1 MMKILIIDD
10 EIGIRTSLKF
20 AIQNEGFDVLAC
32 GSGEEGLL
40 LFEKFSPDIT
50 ILDIHLPGKDGIEV
64 LKEIKN
70 KKSSAIVI
78 MITYLSD
85 IRLAVNAMKLGAY
98 DYFTKPFSIKEV
110 KEAILKVS
118 EYKKI
123 KTSLEE
129 DDLGQSDAFVGKSKK
144 IIDIKKKIKKI
155 VNMNIE
161 TAILITGSSGTGKE
175 VLAKYIHELKYEN
188 ERPYVAINCAAIPQ
202 NLQESEFFGYEKGA
216 FTEAKGRKSGLI
228 ENANGGTLF
237 LDEIGDMDI
246 DLQAKMLRVLQEKKF
261 RRVGG
266 LVESDFSALIVA
278 ATNKNLKEEIKK
290 GRFREDLYYR
300 LNVIPIEIPDLKDRQ
315 EDIEYLIDYFIKE
328 YNNKLGKKVLGFE
341 ESAFKRMLSYNWPG
355 NVRELKNL
363 IERLMIFADEEL
375 IKEEELPDDIISD
388 FSEEAKNDHGG
399 LENAE
404 SKVIMDVLIENQ
416 WNITKA
422 SEKLGISRLTL
433 RRKIEKYSLERP
445 FS

>member
-1 MMKILIIDD
+1 MKILIIDD

-20 AIQNEGFDVLAC
+20 AVQNEGFDVLAC

-40 LFEKFSPDIT
+40 LFEKFNPDIT

-123 KTSLEE
+123 KTSLDE
-129 DDLGQSDAFVGKSKK
+129 DELGQSEAFVGKSKK

-161 TAILITGSSGTGKE
+161 TAILITGASGTGKE
-175 VLAKYIHELKYEN
+175 VLAKYIHELKYQN
-188 ERPYVAINCAAIPQ
+188 QRPYVAINCAAIPQ

-216 FTEAKGRKSGLI
+216 FTEAKGRKTGLI

-266 LVESDFSALIVA
+266 LAESDFSALIVA

-300 LNVIPIEIPDLKDRQ
+300 LNVIPIEMPDLKDRQ

-328 YNNKLGKKVLGFE
+328 YNTKLGKNVLGFE
-341 ESAFKRMLSYNWPG
+341 ESAFKRMLNYNWPG

-388 FSEEAKNDHGG
+388 LIDETKTDHRG

-404 SKVIMDVLIENQ
+404 AKVIMDVLIENQ
-416 WNITKA
+416 WNITKT
-422 SEKLGISRLTL
+422 SERLGISRLTL

-445 FS
+445 FL

>member
-1 MMKILIIDD
+1 MKILIVDD

-20 AIQNEGFDVLAC
+20 AIQNEGFDVFAC
-32 GSGEEGLL
+32 GSGEEGIL
-40 LFEKFSPDIT
+40 LFEKFNPDIT
-50 ILDIHLPGKDGIEV
+50 ILDIHLPGKDGIQV
-64 LKEIKN
+64 LKEIKS

-129 DDLGQSDAFVGKSKK
+129 DDLGKSDAFVGKSKK

-175 VLAKYIHELKYEN
+175 VLAKYIHELKYQN
-188 ERPYVAINCAAIPQ
+188 QRPYVAINCAAIPQ

-216 FTEAKGRKSGLI
+216 FTEAKGRKTGLI

-266 LVESDFSALIVA
+266 LVECDFNALIVA

-315 EDIEYLIDYFIKE
+315 QDIEYLIDYFIKE
-328 YNNKLGKKVLGFE
+328 YNYKLGKSVLGFE
-341 ESAFKRMLSYNWPG
+341 KTAFEKMLNYNWPG

-363 IERLMIFADEEL
+363 IERLMIFADEEI
-375 IKEEELPDDIISD
+375 IKEEELPDDIMSD
-388 FSEEAKNDHGG
+388 FNEEDKNGHGG

-404 SKVIMDVLIENQ
+404 SKVILDVLIKNQ